1 MTTLGVDRKS
11 NPLNSDSNPRS
22 QGNAGAHLSCLG
34 SVIGFARREF
44 RDAISSRWFILYTVA
59 FTVLAVAVSFMSLA
73 GSGSHGFA
81 GFSRTTAG
89 LLNLIMLV
97 VPLMALIAGVGTIAG
112 ERERGTLLYLL
123 AQPISRTELLIG
135 KYIGLAFALCCSM
148 CIGFGLSAGVLAW
161 RVGGVGLSAFAM
173 LVLFTCGLALAM
185 LSVGMLLSVMSRRS
199 SVATGLGLFAWLIL
213 VFLSDL
219 GLMAGTV
226 LFKLRVQEV
235 FAIGVL
241 NPLQAFKMA
250 VIVNMNASLDVLGP
264 VGMYASRTFGS
275 GLPWL
280 LALVLGV
287 WAIVPM
293 VIAVL
298 VFRKRGAV

>member
-1 MTTLGVDRKS
+1 MTSLPIKAERI
-11 NPLNSDSNPRS
+11 P
-22 QGNAGAHLSCLG
+22 AGSHLSRG
-34 SVIGFARREF
+34 SSVVAFARREF
-44 RDAISSRWFILYTVA
+44 RDALSSRWFLLYTAA

-73 GSGSHGFA
+73 GSGSQGFA
-81 GFSRTTAG
+81 GFSKTTAG

-97 VPLMALIAGVGTIAG
+97 VPLMALIAGAGSIAG

-123 AQPISRTELLIG
+123 AQPISRTELLLG
-135 KYIGLAFALCCSM
+135 KYIGLAMALCCSM
-148 CIGFGLSAGVLAW
+148 CVGFGLSAGVLAW
-161 RVGGVGLSAFAM
+161 RAGGVGLSSFVM
-173 LVLFTCGLALAM
+173 LVVFTCGLALAM
-185 LSVGMLLSVMSRRS
+185 LSIGMLLSVMSRRS
-199 SVATGLGLFAWLIL
+199 GVATGLGLFAWLIL

-219 GLMAGTV
+219 GLMAGTI

-264 VGMYASRTFGS
+264 VGMYASHTYGDA
-275 GLPWL
+275 LPWI

-287 WAIVPM
+287 WTVVPL
-293 VIAVL
+293 VIALVL
-298 VFRKRGAV
+298 FSKRGSV